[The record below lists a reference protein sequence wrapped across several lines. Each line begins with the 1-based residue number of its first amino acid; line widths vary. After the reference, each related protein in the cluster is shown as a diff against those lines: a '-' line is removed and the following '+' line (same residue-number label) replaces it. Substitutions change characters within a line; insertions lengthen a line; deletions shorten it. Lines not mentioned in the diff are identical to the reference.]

1 MSLPNETLL
10 ETGSEE
16 LVLRPHE
23 VLRVVA
29 EPGAN
34 YRVALY
40 DGTDFLG
47 YADTSGVDWSFALLA
62 DLAIGS
68 HSIHAVVE
76 NVATGGQGI
85 LSNTLDFVVQSLQI
99 TGIVDDTGA
108 IQGNLLNQTYSAGKF
123 ELAGATLLDDASIT
137 FQGTLGQPLA
147 DGQVLRV
154 YNNNALLVGS
164 ADVVGTD
171 WTFDLSNLVFADHGF
186 AFQLE
191 DASDPG
197 VSLISASAEVS
208 VLVSDALS
216 SLARGTTLYLGGVD
230 RELDLT
236 QISGTSQLRIDAIEL
251 GDLVGGGSNSVTLNI
266 DDVLSA
272 GADLYNISNGWEGL
286 LSDGSN
292 QLRIAGDSGDE
303 VVLTD
308 LADWTKASGTTTFN
322 GLVYDI
328 YTNGSAQL
336 LIEQE
341 LSVL

>member
-1 MSLPNETLL
+1 MLERLVEGTQGGVLDQELL
-10 ETGSEE
+10 NDLIAAAE
-16 LVLRPHE
+16 L
-23 VLRVVA
+23 
-29 EPGAN
+29 
-34 YRVALY
+34 
-40 DGTDFLG
+40 
-47 YADTSGVDWSFALLA
+47 ADTVEGNAGGTEEFFNTAVNAGV
-62 DLAIGS
+62 GS
-68 HSIHAVVE
+68 ISIS
-76 NVATGGQGI
+76 NDTGI
-85 LSNTLDFVVQSLQI
+85 DDSDFVTNASTQTITSTLASELGEGQAIYGSVDGGLTWVAIADADGSSVSSTTVSWSTSLSDSAENPRIVMQI
-99 TGIVDDTGA
+99 TD
-108 IQGNLLNQTYSAGKF
+108 N
-123 ELAGATLLDDASIT
+123 
-137 FQGTLGQPLA
+137 GQPPAA
-147 DGQVLRV
+147 D
-154 YNNNALLVGS
+154 NSN
-164 ADVVGTD
+164 VVGTD

-272 GADLYNISNGWEGL
+272 GADLYNVSNGWEGL

-328 YTNGSAQL
+328 CTNGSAQL